1 METLNSIIIIMIL
14 LLIIYM
20 LFFTNKSET
29 YTQTLYPTSYKRSGS
44 EYTNPLFSPCIAKR
58 CSGGPYMFTGN
69 PHLQQICQ
77 SVPNHKLAQ
86 IACGK
91 AFSGKPVHFNY
102 TPLSDWKWENQQC
115 NEPPESVMCSLGT
128 C

>member
-1 METLNSIIIIMIL
+1 METFSSIILIVIL
-14 LLIIYM
+14 IATVYILTILAI
-20 LFFTNKSET
+20 KET
-29 YTQTLYPTSYKRSGS
+29 YVQATPHYKTLGS

-69 PHLQQICQ
+69 PYLQQVCQ
-77 SVPNHKLAQ
+77 SIPNYSMAQ

-91 AFSGKPVHFNY
+91 AFNGKPVHFDY
-102 TPLSDWKWENQQC
+102 TPLSDWNWS
-115 NEPPESVMCSLGT
+115 NEMCDAPRSKVLCPLG